1 MWGIFL
7 FYSSING
14 DLENSGYKI
23 MQLRDSKHF
32 TLNLMLVK
40 AQLLQDVSEFEV
52 FPIVFSDT
60 LLNDY
65 DRIFIFL
72 DAVQCGLCQANGVS
86 NICDFSVG
94 PVLYI
99 RVQFNEPGKY

>member
-1 MWGIFL
+1 
-7 FYSSING
+7 
-14 DLENSGYKI
+14 

-32 TLNLMLVK
+32 TTNFMVFK
-40 AQLLQDVSEFEV
+40 EQLLQDLSEFEV
-52 FPIVFSDT
+52 FSITLSDT

-65 DRIFIFL
+65 DRFLIVL
-72 DAVQCGLCQANGVS
+72 DATQWGICEATGIF